1 MTAVPT
7 GQGAPRAWPQV
18 IRKEWYVCAVTR
30 MSSAGMSI
38 MWSRSLP
45 IQQAAWL
52 GVEELPRS
60 EVINWMVDWDPSA
73 LDSPASPS
81 PTSTFCSLLCKVV
94 DHCVNYNT
102 KYWVFWAPWVVQSHS
117 WAEGRWKRKDEGV
130 AGMTAE
136 LRTGQACGFQYPETG
151 SCHKQIH

>member
-1 MTAVPT
+1 
-7 GQGAPRAWPQV
+7 
-18 IRKEWYVCAVTR
+18 
-30 MSSAGMSI
+30 

-102 KYWVFWAPWVVQSHS
+102 KYWMFWAPWVVQSHS

-136 LRTGQACGFQYPETG
+136 LRTVENYARALQLHQAAPYTCLRRSQNFYGSFLVPSISPFLNRSNCSSYPLPAPP
-151 SCHKQIH
+151 CVR